1 MKKWPDRPKGLT
13 ERGYR
18 KYMAK
23 QKEVV
28 VNGNKFMLQSVSP
41 RWYFDLNDRCGMTG
55 GKRKTAEFIDVLFLN
70 VVIVPK
76 EVSTKGFDY
85 FEEAEDIL
93 TPEKLLGEI
102 ESFLRGRS

>member
-1 MKKWPDRPKGLT
+1 
-13 ERGYR
+13 
-18 KYMAK
+18 MAK

-55 GKRKTAEFIDVLFLN
+55 GKRKTAEYIDELFKN
-70 VVIVPK
+70 VVTDPK

>member
-1 MKKWPDRPKGLT
+1 
-13 ERGYR
+13 
-18 KYMAK
+18 MAK

-28 VNGNKFMLQSVSP
+28 VNGNKFVLQSVSP

-55 GKRKTAEFIDVLFLN
+55 GKKRTADYIDELFKN
-70 VVIVPK
+70 VVVDPK

-85 FEEAEDIL
+85 FEEMEDIS
-93 TPEKLLGEI
+93 TAEQLLREA

>member
-23 QKEVV
+23 QKKVV
-28 VNGNKFMLQSVSP
+28 VNGNEFVLQSVSP

-55 GKRKTAEFIDVLFLN
+55 GKKKTADYIDELFKN
-70 VVIVPK
+70 VVIEPK
-76 EVSTKGFDY
+76 EVATKGFDY
-85 FEEAEDIL
+85 FAEAEDIS
-93 TPEKLLGEI
+93 TSEKLLGEI